1 MEKWIIIYMIAMN
14 LLGFALMGIDK
25 RNAVRHKW
33 RIPEKTFFIVSLLS
47 GSLGTWAG
55 MQVFRHKTR
64 HWYFVIGIP
73 LIFVLQVFAAYY
85 ILKG

>member
-14 LLGFALMGIDK
+14 LLGFALMG
-25 RNAVRHKW
+25 
-33 RIPEKTFFIVSLLS
+33 IVSLLS